1 MAGPGR
7 FMSGINTILERNTPY
22 TASEHHDFISE
33 WRNRLRALLSHKTA
47 ETVQFLM
54 SDPSANLHDAAI
66 CRRYN
71 EVLSKYANPLLS
83 VTSSMHDLTLVRP
96 TIQLDI
102 SAIPICKLIRNYIRT
117 GEDLQAIEE
126 SLQEKLATLDAAAAS
141 LHQMMTL
148 DPDSISPSLTEAV
161 SAYLHRI
168 FEKNA
173 IESTYR
179 AFVETYGRFV
189 ALRSVISLP
198 TEVQKP
204 NGPACTICMTKEVSH
219 AIAPCGHTFCDLC
232 SAKQLTSCYI
242 CRTQIRDRLR
252 IYY

>member
-7 FMSGINTILERNTPY
+7 FTIGINTILERNTPSI
-22 TASEHHDFISE
+22 ASEYHDFISE
-33 WRNRLRALLSHKTA
+33 WRKRLQTLLSHKTA

-54 SDPSANLHDAAI
+54 SDLSANLHDAAI
-66 CRRYN
+66 CRHYN
-71 EVLSKYANPLLS
+71 DVLSKYANPLLS
-83 VTSSMHDLTLVRP
+83 VTSSTHDLTLVMP
-96 TIQLDI
+96 HVQLDI
-102 SAIPICKLIRNYIRT
+102 SATSISKLIRDYIRT

-126 SLQEKLATLDAAAAS
+126 ILQEKLATLDAAAIS
-141 LHQMMTL
+141 LQQMMTL
-148 DPDSISPSLTEAV
+148 DPDSVSSSLTDAV
-161 SAYLHRI
+161 SAYLHRV

-204 NGPACTICMTKEVSH
+204 SGPACTICMTKEITH
-219 AIAPCGHTFCDLC
+219 AVTPCGHTFCEAC
-232 SAKQLTSCYI
+232 SAKQLTACYI